1 MHDLTLDESVDLTAA
16 EARDIAL
23 TFWMALI
30 MPIIRKDAEDGRYTS
45 NVIRPWTSTML
56 ITRRTL
62 PKHVQEHLEF
72 LGFTASTDV
81 CSDMIK
87 ISW

>member
-16 EARDIAL
+16 ETRDIAL

-30 MPIIRKDAEDGRYTS
+30 MPIIRKDAEDGFYTS
-45 NVIRPWTSTML
+45 NVTRPWTSAMM
-56 ITRRTL
+56 INRRTL
-62 PKHVQEHLEF
+62 PEHVQEHLEF
-72 LGFTASTDV
+72 LGFTVSTDV

>member
-16 EARDIAL
+16 GARDITL

-30 MPIIRKDAEDGRYTS
+30 MPIIRKDAEDGYCTS
-45 NVIRPWTSTML
+45 NVTRPWISAIH

-62 PKHVQEHLEF
+62 PEHVQEHLEF
-72 LGFTASTDV
+72 LGFTVSTNV
-81 CSDMIK
+81 CSDFIK

>member
-1 MHDLTLDESVDLTAA
+1 MHDLTLDESVALTAA

-30 MPIIRKDAEDGRYTS
+30 MPIIRKNAEDGHYSSHVT
-45 NVIRPWTSTML
+45 RPWASTMQ

-72 LGFTASTDV
+72 LGFTVSTNI